1 MVSKGL
7 ALALLCAFVASAS
20 AALIT
25 EEIEAFHFHTYFFE
39 PNPRLVDEALTLR
52 RKARELINDGSL
64 PECSLNQIAVGWDG
78 PHPVSQY
85 EMCCNKTSFAAASSF
100 WIQNHGNLSV
110 LIHPLTIYD
119 LDDHLD
125 RTSWL
130 GEPVVLDPEC
140 GDSHCLYPIL
150 PKPRPC
156 PVYPNYSDELP
167 TSEADYQIPLPGT
180 EDYKRRNKNF
190 DILKGEY

>member
-1 MVSKGL
+1 MISKGF
-7 ALALLCAFVASAS
+7 ALALLFAFVATAS
-20 AALIT
+20 AAFFT

-39 PNPRLVDEALTLR
+39 VNAARTAEALALR
-52 RKARELINDGSL
+52 RAARELINDGTLSQ
-64 PECSLNQIAVGWDG
+64 CSFNQINIGWDG

-125 RTSWL
+125 RVSWL
-130 GEPVVLDPEC
+130 GQPVILDPEC
-140 GDSHCLYPIL
+140 GCLYPIL

-156 PVYPNYSDELP
+156 PVYPDYSDELP
-167 TSEADYQIPLPGT
+167 TSDADYQIPLPGT
-180 EDYKRRNKNF
+180 EDYKGRNKNF
-190 DILKGEY
+190 NILKGEY